1 MATSTGGLAQLT
13 WVWRESG
20 NGPEVE
26 RLWGTLSGG
35 RGSPGLE
42 LVGIACCCT
51 TVKHTLDGTVRVLIP
66 AAILF
71 VNFNCNSASPLYLSV
86 KKSEGKD
93 LC

>member
-1 MATSTGGLAQLT
+1 MGDF
-13 WVWRESG
+13 VWGEG
-20 NGPEVE
+20 EP
-26 RLWGTLSGG
+26 GT
-35 RGSPGLE
+35 
-42 LVGIACCCT
+42 GIACCCT